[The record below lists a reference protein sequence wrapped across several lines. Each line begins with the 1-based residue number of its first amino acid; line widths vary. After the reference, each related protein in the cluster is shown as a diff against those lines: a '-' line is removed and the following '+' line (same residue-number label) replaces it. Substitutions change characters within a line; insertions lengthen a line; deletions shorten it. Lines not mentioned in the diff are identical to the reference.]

1 MSDIVNG
8 GASGGVVAGL
18 ILGLNWAK
26 SLIGKNGNGSS
37 SQSIA
42 AKFITRDEYEARHR
56 DIMNSLSR
64 IETKVDHIR
73 L

>member
-8 GASGGVVAGL
+8 GASGGVVAGI

-26 SLIGKNGNGSS
+26 SMVSKNGNGH
-37 SQSIA
+37 A
-42 AKFITRDEYEARHR
+42 ADKYITRAEYEARHN
-56 DIMNSLSR
+56 DIMKSLDR

-73 L
+73 P